1 MQRRHFTLTALAS
14 LAALGPLAACSR
26 QADAPAAPA
35 TPATTAAPA
44 PAPAVASAPAAEA
57 AAPASAATPSA
68 AQNLYTLAAGGSGFS
83 VGPMM
88 SAHTVYV
95 FFDPSCP
102 HCAHL
107 WGNAQSVSKQ
117 LKIVWIPIGFLRP
130 QSQPIAATILAA
142 KDPVAVMSENESSVA
157 SGGRG
162 ITPAA
167 TLDEAAVAKVK
178 ANTELFNKF
187 NAESVP
193 LIIYRNAKT
202 GEVGQHAGAVEG
214 PQLLA
219 FAGL

>member
-1 MQRRHFTLTALAS
+1 MQRRHFNLTALAS
-14 LAALGPLAACSR
+14 LAALGSLAACSR
-26 QADAPAAPA
+26 QAEAPAAPA
-35 TPATTAAPA
+35 AAGTAAAPA
-44 PAPAVASAPAAEA
+44 PATASAPAVEA
-57 AAPASAATPSA
+57 AAPASAAAPAT

-95 FFDPSCP
+95 FFDPTCP

-107 WGNAQSVSKQ
+107 WANSQPVTKQ

-130 QSQPIAATILAA
+130 QSLPMAATILSA
-142 KDPVAVMSENESSVA
+142 KDPVAAMNENETSVA
-157 SGGRG
+157 NGGRG
-162 ITPAA
+162 IAPAA
-167 TLDEAAVAKVK
+167 TLDEAAAAKVK

>member
-1 MQRRHFTLTALAS
+1 MQRRHFHLSALAS
-14 LAALGPLAACSR
+14 LAALAACSR
-26 QADAPAAPA
+26 QADAPAPA
-35 TPATTAAPA
+35 TAAAPP
-44 PAPAVASAPAAEA
+44 PAPVTASAPAATA
-57 AAPASAATPSA
+57 DATAPASAAAPAA

-95 FFDPSCP
+95 FFDPTCP

-107 WGNAQSVSKQ
+107 WANSQSVTKQ

-130 QSQPIAATILAA
+130 QSLPMAATILAA
-142 KDPVAVMSENESSVA
+142 KDPVAAMTENETSVA
-157 SGGRG
+157 GGGRG
-162 ITPAA
+162 IAPAA
-167 TLDEAAVAKVK
+167 TLDEAAAAKVK
-178 ANTELFNKF
+178 ANTELFNRF

-193 LIIYRNAKT
+193 LIVFRNGKT

-214 PQLLA
+214 AQLLA

>member
-1 MQRRHFTLTALAS
+1 MQRRHFNLTALAS
-14 LAALGPLAACSR
+14 LAALAACSR
-26 QADAPAAPA
+26 QADST
-35 TPATTAAPA
+35 TPATAAAPP
-44 PAPAVASAPAAEA
+44 PAPVTASAPAATA
-57 AAPASAATPSA
+57 DATAPASAAAPAA
-68 AQNLYTLAAGGSGFS
+68 AQNLYTLAAAGSGFS
-83 VGPMM
+83 IGPMM

-95 FFDPSCP
+95 FFDPTCP

-107 WGNAQSVSKQ
+107 WANSQSVTKQ

-130 QSQPIAATILAA
+130 QSLPMAATILAA
-142 KDPVAVMSENESSVA
+142 KDPVAAMTENETSVA

-167 TLDEAAVAKVK
+167 TLDEAAAAKVK

-193 LIIYRNAKT
+193 LIVFRNGKT

-214 PQLLA
+214 AQLLA